1 LTIPT
6 ASWKKLTA
14 IYENKGL
21 TRRTAELV
29 AAELTAHNAFAAHAE
44 AELKID
50 PDDVARPMEAAVAS
64 TVSFT
69 LGAVLPLVAIL
80 LPPASARVLITIAAV
95 LVALGIA
102 RAISA
107 RLGHSRVATAVL
119 RVVAGGA
126 AGLALTYLFGHS
138 IS

>member
-50 PDDVARPMEAAVAS
+50 PDDVARPMQAVAS
-64 TVSFT
+64 AVSFT